1 MLRYLLDTNI
11 CIFTI
16 KNRPAVVRERFKRYA
31 DQLCISSVTWMEL
44 VYGAERSARPQDNLR
59 VVEGLAARLSVL
71 DYDVEAA
78 THTGQIRAELAGNG
92 TPIGPY
98 DQMIAGHARSRGL
111 VVVTNNTREFERVAG
126 LRLEDWSRA

>member
-16 KNRPAVVRERFKRYA
+16 KNRPARVRERFKQFA
-31 DQLCISSVTWMEL
+31 DQLCISSVTWMDL
-44 VYGAERSARPQDNLR
+44 VYGVERSANPQHNLAIA
-59 VVEGLAARLSVL
+59 EGLAARLSVL

-78 THTGQIRAELAGNG
+78 SHTGQIRAELARRG

-98 DQMIAGHARSRGL
+98 DQMIAGQARSRGL
-111 VVVTNNTREFERVAG
+111 VVVTNNTCEFARVPG
-126 LRLEDWSRA
+126 LRCEDWTKP